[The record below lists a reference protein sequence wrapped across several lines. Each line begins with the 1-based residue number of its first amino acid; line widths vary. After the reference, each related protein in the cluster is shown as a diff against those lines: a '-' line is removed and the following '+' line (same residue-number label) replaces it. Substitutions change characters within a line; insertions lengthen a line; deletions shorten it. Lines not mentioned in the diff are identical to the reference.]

1 MDEVLELLEK
11 TTRKTQK
18 FFEESR
24 FLVSRQVE
32 TYETIIRSE
41 ESSEPQKVRALLGRM
56 IEYDRLEW
64 LSSQLSLLYILQIFA
79 FKVKILRISIESI
92 KEQLLKSEILE
103 KTRDIEET
111 KKNIEKLTILLE
123 AQFESMKKIG
133 EDREKSLSY
142 VS

>member
-24 FLVSRQVE
+24 FLVSRQIE

-41 ESSEPQKVRALLGRM
+41 ESSELQKVRALLGRM

>member
-11 TTRKTQK
+11 NTKKTQK

-24 FLVSRQVE
+24 SLVAEQIK
-32 TYETIIRSE
+32 TYETIIRSKD
-41 ESSEPQKVRALLGRM
+41 SSEPQKVQALLGRM

-79 FKVKILRISIESI
+79 FKLKILKISIESI

-123 AQFESMKKIG
+123 AQFESMRKIG